1 MEYFKREGKIENIN
15 LAENLEKLINTQYQE
30 TRGNKDGIIR
40 LHETTLAKEELIAFI
55 RCYLNGNITMGEA
68 NKEYETIAQDYFGSK
83 YCLSNNSG
91 SSANLLAI
99 SGLIQTNKLKSGDKV
114 IVPALSWSTT
124 VFPLIQHGL
133 IPVFVDQE
141 NSSFNIDP
149 DQIKKCSKEIEGI
162 KAIMLIHTYGVPADM
177 EAIMNIADENDWIII
192 EDTCESMGATYDNKK
207 VGSFGTVGTF
217 STYYS
222 HHICTLEGGLT
233 VTSSHELSE
242 VMQSIRSHGWIRH
255 MEKKE
260 EIALEAGKEDA
271 NFLFSYSGYNLRLSE
286 PQAAMGIQQ
295 LRKLDKFIGLRRKNA
310 EHFITL
316 VDAGVSEAVKMPTVA
331 DRKQSSWFGMPLV
344 IKQCSRQ
351 RLRLIKQI
359 FKKRGIETR
368 PFLAGNFANQP
379 VMEKY
384 KHIKFGSLGVAAS
397 LDETSLAIPCHQS
410 LEISDM
416 EKISETLISALRES
430 R

>member
-15 LAENLEKLINTQYQE
+15 LADNLENIINTQYSE
-30 TRGNKDGIIR
+30 TRGNKGGIIR

-55 RCYLNGNITMGEA
+55 KCYLNGNITMGEA

-99 SGLIQTNKLKSGDKV
+99 SGLIQTNKLKAGDKV

-141 NSSFNIDP
+141 DSSFNIDP
-149 DQIKKCSKEIEGI
+149 DQIQKCSKEIQGI

-177 EAIMNIADENDWIII
+177 ETIMNIADENDWIII

-233 VTSSHELSE
+233 VTSNHELSE

-295 LRKLDKFIGLRRKNA
+295 LQKLDRFIEQRRKNA
-310 EHFITL
+310 EHFIRL
-316 VDAGVSEAVKMPTVA
+316 VDAGVGEAVKIPNVSE
-331 DRKQSSWFGMPLV
+331 RKQSSWFGMPLV

-359 FKKRGIETR
+359 FKREGIETR

-384 KHIKFGSLGVAAS
+384 EHIKFGSLGVASS

-410 LEISDM
+410 LDVSDM
-416 EKISETLISALRES
+416 EKISETLISALGES
-430 R
+430 K

>member
-1 MEYFKREGKIENIN
+1 MEYFKRDKKSENIN
-15 LAENLEKLINTQYQE
+15 LAENLERAISTQYNE
-30 TRGNKDGIIR
+30 SRVNIDGIIR

-55 RCYLNGNITMGEA
+55 RCYLSGNITMGEA
-68 NKEYETIAQDYFGSK
+68 NNMYETIAKEYFGSK
-83 YCLSNNSG
+83 HCLSNNSG

-99 SGLIQTNKLKSGDKV
+99 SGLIQTNKLKAGDKV

-141 NSSFNIDP
+141 NNSFNIDP
-149 DQIKKCSKEIEGI
+149 DQIQKCSEEIKGI

-177 EAIMNIADENDWIII
+177 ETIMNIADENNWIII

-207 VGSFGTVGTF
+207 VGSFGAVGTF

-233 VTSSHELSE
+233 VTDSHELSE

-255 MEKKE
+255 MDKKE
-260 EIALEAGKEDA
+260 EIAVKAGKEDP

-295 LRKLDKFIGLRRKNA
+295 FKKLDKFIAQRRKNA
-310 EHFITL
+310 EHFRKLIDT
-316 VDAGVSEAVKMPTVA
+316 GVNEEIGIPNVSDK
-331 DRKQSSWFGMPLV
+331 KKSSWFGMPVV
-344 IKQCSRQ
+344 IKNCSRK

-359 FKKRGIETR
+359 FNRERIETR
-368 PFLAGNFANQP
+368 PFLAGNFASQP
-379 VMEKY
+379 VMKNYE
-384 KHIKFGSLGVAAS
+384 HIKFGCLDVAS
-397 LDETSLAIPCHQS
+397 TLDETSLALPCHQS
-410 LEISDM
+410 LNISDM
-416 EKISETLISALRES
+416 EKISETLIKALKES
-430 R
+430 K

>member
-1 MEYFKREGKIENIN
+1 
-15 LAENLEKLINTQYQE
+15 
-30 TRGNKDGIIR
+30 
-40 LHETTLAKEELIAFI
+40 
-55 RCYLNGNITMGEA
+55 MGEA
-68 NKEYETIAQDYFGSK
+68 NKEYEAIAQDYFGSK

-99 SGLIQTNKLKSGDKV
+99 SGLIQTNKLKNGDKV

-177 EAIMNIADENDWIII
+177 ETIMNIADENDWIII

-295 LRKLDKFIGLRRKNA
+295 LQKLDKFIELRRKNA
-310 EHFITL
+310 EHFIRL
-316 VDAGVSEAVKMPTVA
+316 VDAGVSEAVKIPTVS

-359 FKKRGIETR
+359 FKKE
-368 PFLAGNFANQP
+368 
-379 VMEKY
+379 V
-384 KHIKFGSLGVAAS
+384 
-397 LDETSLAIPCHQS
+397 
-410 LEISDM
+410 
-416 EKISETLISALRES
+416 
-430 R
+430 